1 MSINIEELTSRK
13 TSETFPNIVIT
24 KPNENIPVVVRS
36 LEEGDMQLI
45 IEYKG
50 KRKVVARI
58 SPSALNVDKL
68 LRTAGSITYHKD
80 ENQHFEITDVSMYLG
95 CLV

>member
-24 KPNENIPVVVRS
+24 EPNESIPVVVKS
-36 LEEGDMQLI
+36 LEEGEMQLI

-50 KRKVVARI
+50 KRKVVSRI
-58 SPSALNVDKL
+58 SPSALNIDKL
-68 LRTAGSITYHKD
+68 LRTTSSLVYYKSADDYCELTDIT
-80 ENQHFEITDVSMYLG
+80 TYLG
-95 CLV
+95 CIV

>member
-13 TSETFPNIVIT
+13 TSESFPNIVIT
-24 KPNENIPVVVRS
+24 KPNENMPVVVRA

-45 IEYKG
+45 IEYQG
-50 KRKVVARI
+50 KRKVVAKI
-58 SPSALNVDKL
+58 SPSALNIDKL
-68 LRTAGSITYHKD
+68 LRTTGEITYQKD
-80 ENQHFEITDVSMYLG
+80 ENQKYDITDVSMYLS